1 MDIEKKIKN
10 PVCIRLCD
18 TKNVIL
24 VDEVNIHSNHLV
36 KGVMFGGN
44 YYGFILIIN
53 TEKWQKD
60 VYYSIQ
66 NRVSAIGYVADELR
80 DFNALKNK
88 KYLPWL
94 FSYMSKFKQEA
105 SNNPYSRWRK
115 VFLEYVYEFN
125 MKDSVKCFL

>member
-80 DFNALKNK
+80 DFKVLKNK

-105 SNNPYSRWRK
+105 SNNSYSRWRK

-125 MKDSVKCFL
+125 MKVSVKCFL